1 MTDNQDLLAMTHV
14 GEDPHKYMKSVTPP
28 IFMNSLHVF
37 DTVKD
42 YFDVDIFNDEFYY
55 GRASNPT
62 VAILEKKIAALEHGS
77 RAVVFSA
84 GMAACAAAILRVCT
98 TGSNVICIKESYGP
112 VQHLLDEFLGPK
124 YNVSVTYV
132 DGRTVKEFED
142 AIRPETKMIILESPT
157 TLLFNVVDL
166 EGVAKLAK
174 EHGIKTYIDNTYSTP
189 LFQKPLDMG
198 IDIVMHT
205 MTKYIG
211 GHSDL
216 VGGVLVSK
224 DEQLMRDLMVQR
236 DWFGGVMGPM
246 EAWLAIRGLRTL
258 DVRMQRHYETAMEVA
273 KFLEKQPK
281 VKRVFFTGLPSH
293 PQYELARKQ
302 QKGECGLMSLEI
314 DGTLEETETFVNSL
328 KLFEKGCS
336 WGGFESLA
344 IAYTYNWTDEQC
356 AFLNVS
362 RNIVR
367 IHCGLEGTENLIADL
382 KQALDKIS

>member
-28 IFMNSLHVF
+28 VFMNSLHVF

-84 GMAACAAAILRVCT
+84 GMAACAASILRVCT
-98 TGSNVICIKESYGP
+98 AGSNVICIKESYGP